1 MNKRQKLA
9 EIQLRSIPAARGTYR
24 NQLKIRSAPS
34 HLATQPASRQSNS
47 LANRGATVGQ
57 KESTYLTR
65 ESRGRMHQ
73 TKATIHQALSP
84 VKHLFDQ
91 DHPMGKIAKTP
102 QEETT
107 LELVSVSP
115 DFL

>member
-1 MNKRQKLA
+1 
-9 EIQLRSIPAARGTYR
+9 
-24 NQLKIRSAPS
+24 
-34 HLATQPASRQSNS
+34 
-47 LANRGATVGQ
+47 
-57 KESTYLTR
+57 
-65 ESRGRMHQ
+65 MHY

-107 LELVSVSP
+107 LAKVFYWDQQLAMEGARWKNQVWARVQSAA
-115 DFL
+115 DA

>member
-1 MNKRQKLA
+1 MTTLPY
-9 EIQLRSIPAARGTYR
+9 ILRCHADAATPMLPACLVEEPC
-24 NQLKIRSAPS
+24 N
-34 HLATQPASRQSNS
+34 
-47 LANRGATVGQ
+47 
-57 KESTYLTR
+57 
-65 ESRGRMHQ
+65 
-73 TKATIHQALSP
+73 LSP